1 LYERAV
7 LVERLADQRRHME
20 QAFESARETFDTF
33 DLVDVRLVDV
43 DGDPLPAAAPLPA
56 PAFNKAVH
64 GLMTGR
70 EREVLDLLVRGMGNR
85 EIAELLVVQVGTV
98 KTHVKAILRKVGAA
112 NRAEVIALYIR
123 GSP

>member
-1 LYERAV
+1 
-7 LVERLADQRRHME
+7 ME

-33 DLVDVRLVDV
+33 DLIDVRLVDV

-56 PAFNKAVH
+56 PAFNETVRA
-64 GLMTGR
+64 LMTGR

-98 KTHVKAILRKVGAA
+98 KTHVKAILRKLGAA
-112 NRAEVIALYIR
+112 NRAEVIALYVR
-123 GSP
+123 GSS